1 MKPWLRYGL
10 IFGVAAGVATIVVN
24 VLGSLNRPADICV
37 TGKGNLTLTMS
48 GLILFL
54 VIAGAA
60 GWQTTRSGS
69 KISAGALAGLVT
81 GAVSGL
87 PVLVGF
93 VLSLDLAIR
102 AVHCPSAPPA
112 DTARR
117 YRPGDR
123 GDRGAGDRVDRDGRG
138 RGGRRGGRRPWRAA
152 PGHLVSCS
160 SRRG

>member
-93 VLSLDLAIR
+93 VLSLDLAISR
-102 AVHCPSAPPA
+102 ALSERAPA

-123 GDRGAGDRVDRDGRG
+123 GDRGAGDSADRDGRG

-152 PGHLVSCS
+152 PGRLVSCS

>member
-102 AVHCPSAPPA
+102 AVHCPSAPRPIPPDA
-112 DTARR
+112 TVRAIGVIVALVIVLIGMGVGAAAGAAGGALGEQRKTA
-117 YRPGDR
+117 
-123 GDRGAGDRVDRDGRG
+123 A
-138 RGGRRGGRRPWRAA
+138 
-152 PGHLVSCS
+152 
-160 SRRG
+160 

>member
-69 KISAGALAGLVT
+69 KISSGALAGLVT

-102 AVHCPSAPPA
+102 AVHCPSAPRPIPPDA
-112 DTARR
+112 TVRAIGVIVALVIVLIGMGVGAAAGAAGGALGERR
-117 YRPGDR
+117 Q
-123 GDRGAGDRVDRDGRG
+123 AV
-138 RGGRRGGRRPWRAA
+138 
-152 PGHLVSCS
+152 
-160 SRRG
+160 